1 MTETR
6 RAEPA
11 NLGEGKGQPTLERIK
26 RHFSPGAALSAKVLG
41 GGAVEV
47 AASGAVVTLSDGRE
61 LFDFGSY
68 AVTLLGH
75 RHPTVLSALA
85 DSLAM
90 MPTATRVLAN
100 PVTAAFAAELSGRC
114 GSPLQRVWL
123 GSDGADAVEAAL
135 KLARRNSGRMRVL
148 VVKGAF
154 HGKTLGALA
163 LTRNRLFREG
173 LESLLEPVTE
183 LPRDDPEAVR
193 RETAAGDVA
202 ALVVEPIQGEAGVRV
217 LDSAVLARWAAD
229 ARAAGAFFISDE
241 IQVGL
246 RRAGPFSPS
255 LAADLKPDAILFG
268 KALGGGLMPISAMVA
283 TEALAAP
290 LIADPTWHSATFSGH
305 PLACAAGQAALAAIE
320 AEAENGSAVAKIIS
334 AGLLE
339 LGATH
344 PGVIA
349 EIRGSGLIWGIEF
362 ASPGAAGA
370 ALVGLAQK
378 GLLVSP
384 CLSSTNTV
392 RLLPPMVTS
401 PDQAADALTI
411 LAETLP
417 GLEPYVQTG
426 GPTVS
431 HSGK

>member
-1 MTETR
+1 VTER
-6 RAEPA
+6 RRTGAAGPGESELQST
-11 NLGEGKGQPTLERIK
+11 LGRIE

-41 GGAVEV
+41 GGAAEV

-61 LFDFGSY
+61 LLDFGSY

-75 RHPTVLSALA
+75 RHPAVLAALA
-85 DSLAM
+85 ESLAT

-100 PVTAAFAAELSGRC
+100 PVTAAFAAELSARC
-114 GSPLQRVWL
+114 GGSMQRVWL

-135 KLARRNSGRMRVL
+135 KLARRSSGRMRVL
-148 VVKGAF
+148 VVEGAF

-163 LTRNRLFREG
+163 LTRSPVFRAG
-173 LESLLEPVTE
+173 LEPLLGSVTE
-183 LPRDDPEAVR
+183 LSREDPDAVR
-193 RETAAGDVA
+193 REAAAGDIA

-217 LDSAVLARWAAD
+217 LNPALLARWAAD
-229 ARAAGAFFISDE
+229 ARAAGAFLISDE

-246 RRAGPFSPS
+246 RRSGPFSPS
-255 LAADLKPDAILFG
+255 LAAGLEPDAILFG
-268 KALGGGLMPISAMVA
+268 KALGGGLMPISALVA

-305 PLACAAGQAALAAIE
+305 PLACAAGRAALVAIE
-320 AEAENGSAVAKIIS
+320 EEATNGSAVAEVL
-334 AGLLE
+334 GDCLPE
-339 LGATH
+339 LAAAH

-349 EIRGSGLIWGIEF
+349 GIRGAGLIWGIEF

-370 ALVGLAQK
+370 ALIDLAQR

-384 CLSSTNTV
+384 CLSSTSTV

-401 PDQAADALTI
+401 PGQAADALAI
-411 LAETLP
+411 LAATLP
-417 GLEPYVQTG
+417 GLRPYV
-426 GPTVS
+426 
-431 HSGK
+431 

>member
-1 MTETR
+1 VTETQR
-6 RAEPA
+6 ID
-11 NLGEGKGQPTLERIK
+11 PTVLEKDEARLTLQRIE
-26 RHFSPGAALSAKVLG
+26 RHVSPGAALSAKVLG
-41 GGAVEV
+41 GGGVEV

-61 LFDFGSY
+61 LLDFGSY

-75 RHPTVLSALA
+75 RHPTVLAAVAEGLA
-85 DSLAM
+85 K
-90 MPTATRVLAN
+90 MPTSTRVLAN
-100 PVTAAFAAELSGRC
+100 PVTAAFAAELSERC

-135 KLARRNSGRMRVL
+135 KLARRSSGRMRVL
-148 VVKGAF
+148 VVEGAF

-163 LTRNRLFREG
+163 LTRNPVFREG

-202 ALVVEPIQGEAGVRV
+202 ALVVEPIQGEAGIRV
-217 LDSAVLARWAAD
+217 LDPAVLVRWATD
-229 ARAAGAFFISDE
+229 ARAAGAFLISDE

-246 RRAGPFSPS
+246 RRAGPFSLS
-255 LAADLKPDAILFG
+255 LAADLEPDAVLFG
-268 KALGGGLMPISAMVA
+268 KALGGGLMPISAVVA
-283 TEALAAP
+283 TETLAAP

-305 PLACAAGQAALAAIE
+305 PLACAAGRAALAAIE
-320 AEAENGSAVAKIIS
+320 AEAENGRAVAEIIS

-339 LGATH
+339 LEAAH

-349 EIRGSGLIWGIEF
+349 EVRGAGLIWGIEF

-370 ALVGLAQK
+370 ALIDLAQK

-384 CLSSTNTV
+384 CLSSTSTV
-392 RLLPPMVTS
+392 RLLPPMVSS
-401 PDQAADALTI
+401 PDQAADALAIMAT
-411 LAETLP
+411 TLP
-417 GLEPYVQTG
+417 GLEPYVQA
-426 GPTVS
+426 
-431 HSGK
+431 